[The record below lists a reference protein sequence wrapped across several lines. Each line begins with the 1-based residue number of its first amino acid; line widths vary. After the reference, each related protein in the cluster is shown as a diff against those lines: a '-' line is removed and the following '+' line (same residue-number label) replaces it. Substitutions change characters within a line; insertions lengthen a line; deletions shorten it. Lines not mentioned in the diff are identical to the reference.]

1 MHFPHDNQGP
11 NRAFLYHSTT
21 FPAEA
26 QQLGAFRAIGEVRP
40 ETSQKDRQIL
50 EGSAPG
56 REIALSRVSWI
67 QREAP
72 EQEDFSGT

>member
-11 NRAFLYHSTT
+11 NGAFLCHSTT
-21 FPAEA
+21 FLPGA

-40 ETSQKDRQIL
+40 ETSQKDQIL

-56 REIALSRVSWI
+56 REITLSRASWI

-72 EQEDFSGT
+72 DQEDFSGT